1 MARYL
6 PMPTYLQSPVH
17 HTNPIDPYHTSTTQK
32 EAHNTNPDLISR
44 YLKSALTTTTT
55 PFSTISSPLR
65 PITNVNT
72 IRPQLQQSLS
82 TQLSFG
88 AQQTRSFSA
97 SASLA
102 GKRATYNPSRRVQK
116 RRHGFLARLRSRGG
130 RKILLRRKAR
140 GRKTLSW

>member
-1 MARYL
+1 MLCFRCRAVPSALRTYAS
-6 PMPTYLQSPVH
+6 PMSM
-17 HTNPIDPYHTSTTQK
+17 
-32 EAHNTNPDLISR
+32 SR
-44 YLKSALTTTTT
+44 YLKPTLTITTT

-65 PITNVNT
+65 PMTNFNS
-72 IRPQLQQSLS
+72 IRPQPQQTLS
-82 TQLSFG
+82 TKLPFA